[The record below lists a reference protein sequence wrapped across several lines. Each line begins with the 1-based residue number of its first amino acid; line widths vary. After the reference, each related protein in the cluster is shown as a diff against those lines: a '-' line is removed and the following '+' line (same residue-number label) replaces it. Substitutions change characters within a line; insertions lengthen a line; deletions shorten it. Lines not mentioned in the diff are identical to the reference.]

1 MTEYM
6 KKNRLFSAISFV
18 AALLLSA
25 CSQDELAEQGTAL
38 PEGEYPLQISGVS
51 IAAEASEQPWT
62 RVSESADGQSSVW
75 DWDGSEQ
82 IGVQLGDET
91 AVYTLNADQ
100 TLSSNSPLYWTNT
113 NSATVTAWYPTN
125 ETVDLSD
132 QTNGLA
138 YVMQA
143 SVPNAQYD
151 QAVTLDFKHQ
161 LAKIRVVLS
170 GTQSEEVEKVEVHNY
185 ASCTHTQG
193 GSVTGGNEGWI
204 TMRQVDATTYEAN
217 VVPGNITLTNFIRIN
232 GQTAAVN
239 EGFPTT
245 LDAANMYTIDFT
257 VGKPVLEDGAELNDA
272 GTYYM
277 QGTYTQGITING
289 DNITV
294 VLDDATLNTSGISI
308 NVQSD
313 ATIRVS
319 GADNTIN
326 SSNGVGIFVAEG
338 NTVTI
343 TGSSR
348 SDKLTT
354 SGGNGAG
361 IGGYVNDSNSGAAC
375 GNIIIRNVTVTSY
388 GNYND
393 RFLDQSAG
401 IGGASR
407 GACGAITIENATVYA
422 YGTEYVT
429 EDVVWAATPAIGSG
443 YPNTGTPTGGI
454 PEVTISGDSE
464 VHAHRGGDIGNT
476 DYIGWGGNNNI
487 YTGANNAVNLGGGTC
502 TNSTVYCYT
511 GETLDKTVV
520 YDADGNDTEQSQ

>member
-1 MTEYM
+1 
-6 KKNRLFSAISFV
+6 
-18 AALLLSA
+18 
-25 CSQDELAEQGTAL
+25 
-38 PEGEYPLQISGVS
+38 
-51 IAAEASEQPWT
+51 
-62 RVSESADGQSSVW
+62 
-75 DWDGSEQ
+75 
-82 IGVQLGDET
+82 
-91 AVYTLNADQ
+91 
-100 TLSSNSPLYWTNT
+100 
-113 NSATVTAWYPTN
+113 
-125 ETVDLSD
+125 
-132 QTNGLA
+132 
-138 YVMQA
+138 MQA

-429 EDVVWAATPAIGSG
+429 EDVVWAATPTIGSG

>member
-1 MTEYM
+1 M
-6 KKNRLFSAISFV
+6 KKYRLLSAISLV
-18 AALLLSA
+18 AAFLLSA

-38 PEGEYPLQISGVS
+38 PDGKYPLQIGSVS
-51 IAAEASEQPWT
+51 ISAEASEQPWT
-62 RVSESADGQSSVW
+62 RVSESTDGQSSVW
-75 DWDGSEQ
+75 DWDGTEQ
-82 IGVQLGDET
+82 IGVELNGET
-91 AVYTLNADQ
+91 TTYTLNADK
-100 TLSSNSPLYWTNT
+100 TLIPDKQLYWTST
-113 NSATVTAWYPTN
+113 APATITAWYPTN

-138 YVMQA
+138 YVLYGTGTG
-143 SVPNAQYD
+143 SYD

-161 LAKIRVVLS
+161 LAKVRVVLD
-170 GTQSEEVEKVEVHNY
+170 GTQASDVTEVEVNNY
-185 ASCTHTQG
+185 TQCTHTQG
-193 GSVTGGNEGWI
+193 TVTGMQEGWI
-204 TMRQVDATTYEAN
+204 TMHQVNATTYEAN
-217 VVPGNITLTNFIRIN
+217 VVPVATIPDDFIRVN
-232 GQTAAVN
+232 GQTATVSN
-239 EGFPTT
+239 ITT
-245 LDAANMYTIDFT
+245 LAQGAVHTIDLT
-257 VGKPVLEDGAELNDA
+257 VGKPVLEDGAELNNA

>member
-1 MTEYM
+1 M
-6 KKNRLFSAISFV
+6 KKYRLLSAISLV
-18 AALLLSA
+18 AAFLLSA

-38 PEGEYPLQISGVS
+38 PDGKYPLQIGSVS
-51 IAAEASEQPWT
+51 ISAEASEQPWT
-62 RVSESADGQSSVW
+62 RVSESTDGQSSVW
-75 DWDGSEQ
+75 DWDGTEQ
-82 IGVQLGDET
+82 IGVELNGET
-91 AVYTLNADQ
+91 TTYTLNADK
-100 TLSSNSPLYWTNT
+100 TLIPDKQLYWTST
-113 NSATVTAWYPTN
+113 APATITAWYPTN

-138 YVMQA
+138 YVLYGTGTG
-143 SVPNAQYD
+143 SYD

-161 LAKIRVVLS
+161 LAKVRVVLD
-170 GTQSEEVEKVEVHNY
+170 GTQASDVTEVEVNNY
-185 ASCTHTQG
+185 TQCTHTQG
-193 GSVTGGNEGWI
+193 TVTGMQEGWI
-204 TMRQVDATTYEAN
+204 TMHQVNATTYEAN
-217 VVPGNITLTNFIRIN
+217 VVPVATIPDDFIRVN
-232 GQTAAVN
+232 GQTATISN
-239 EGFPTT
+239 ITT
-245 LDAANMYTIDFT
+245 LAQGAVHTIDLT
-257 VGKPVLEDGAELNDA
+257 VGKPVLEDGAELNNA

>member
-1 MTEYM
+1 M
-6 KKNRLFSAISFV
+6 KKYRLLSAISLV
-18 AALLLSA
+18 AAFLLSA

-38 PEGEYPLQISGVS
+38 PDGKYPLQIGSVS
-51 IAAEASEQPWT
+51 ISAEASEQPWT
-62 RVSESADGQSSVW
+62 RVSESTDGQSSVW
-75 DWDGSEQ
+75 DWDGTEQ
-82 IGVQLGDET
+82 IGVELNGET
-91 AVYTLNADQ
+91 TTYTLNADK
-100 TLSSNSPLYWTNT
+100 TLIPDKQLYWTST
-113 NSATVTAWYPTN
+113 APATITAWYPTN

-138 YVMQA
+138 YVLYRTGTG
-143 SVPNAQYD
+143 SYD

-161 LAKIRVVLS
+161 LAKVRVVLD
-170 GTQSEEVEKVEVHNY
+170 GTQASDVTEVEVNNY
-185 ASCTHTQG
+185 TQCTHTQG
-193 GSVTGGNEGWI
+193 TVTGMQEGWI
-204 TMRQVDATTYEAN
+204 TMHQVNATTYEAN
-217 VVPGNITLTNFIRIN
+217 VVPVATIPDDFIRVN
-232 GQTAAVN
+232 GQTATVSN
-239 EGFPTT
+239 ITT
-245 LDAANMYTIDFT
+245 LAQGAVHTIDLT
-257 VGKPVLEDGAELNDA
+257 VGKPVLEDGAELNNA

>member
-1 MTEYM
+1 M
-6 KKNRLFSAISFV
+6 KKYRLLSAISLV
-18 AALLLSA
+18 AAFLLSA

-38 PEGEYPLQISGVS
+38 PDGKYPLQIGSVS
-51 IAAEASEQPWT
+51 ISAEASEQPWT
-62 RVSESADGQSSVW
+62 RVSESTDGQSSVW
-75 DWDGSEQ
+75 DWDGTEQ
-82 IGVQLGDET
+82 IGVELNGEST
-91 AVYTLNADQ
+91 TYTLNADK
-100 TLSSNSPLYWTNT
+100 TLIPDKQLYWTST
-113 NSATVTAWYPTN
+113 APATITAWYPTN

-138 YVMQA
+138 YVLYGTGTG
-143 SVPNAQYD
+143 SYD

-161 LAKIRVVLS
+161 LAKVRVVLD
-170 GTQSEEVEKVEVHNY
+170 GTQASDVTEVEVNNY
-185 ASCTHTQG
+185 TQCTHTQG
-193 GSVTGGNEGWI
+193 TVTGMQEGWI
-204 TMRQVDATTYEAN
+204 TMHQVNATTYEAN
-217 VVPGNITLTNFIRIN
+217 VVPVATIPDDFIRVN
-232 GQTAAVN
+232 GQTATVSN
-239 EGFPTT
+239 ITT
-245 LDAANMYTIDFT
+245 LAQGAVHTIDLT
-257 VGKPVLEDGAELNDA
+257 VGKPVLEDGAELNNA

-520 YDADGNDTEQSQ
+520 YDADGNDTQQ

>member
-1 MTEYM
+1 M
-6 KKNRLFSAISFV
+6 KKYRLLSAISLV
-18 AALLLSA
+18 AAFLLSA

-38 PEGEYPLQISGVS
+38 PDGKYPLQIGSVS
-51 IAAEASEQPWT
+51 ISAEASEQPWT
-62 RVSESADGQSSVW
+62 RVSESTDGQSSVW
-75 DWDGSEQ
+75 DWDGTEQ
-82 IGVQLGDET
+82 IGVELNGEST
-91 AVYTLNADQ
+91 TYTLNADK
-100 TLSSNSPLYWTNT
+100 TLIPDKQLYWTST
-113 NSATVTAWYPTN
+113 APATITAWYPTN

-138 YVMQA
+138 YVLYGTGTG
-143 SVPNAQYD
+143 SYD
-151 QAVTLDFKHQ
+151 QAVTLDFNHQ
-161 LAKIRVVLS
+161 LAKVRVVLD
-170 GTQSEEVEKVEVHNY
+170 GTQASDVTEVEVNNY
-185 ASCTHTQG
+185 TQCTHTQG
-193 GSVTGGNEGWI
+193 TVTGMQEGWI
-204 TMRQVDATTYEAN
+204 TMHQVNATTYEAN
-217 VVPGNITLTNFIRIN
+217 VVPVATIPDDFIRVN
-232 GQTAAVN
+232 GQTATVSN
-239 EGFPTT
+239 ITT
-245 LDAANMYTIDFT
+245 LAQGAVHTIDLT
-257 VGKPVLEDGAELNDA
+257 VGKPVLEDGAELNNA

-520 YDADGNDTEQSQ
+520 YDADGNDTQQ

>member
-1 MTEYM
+1 M
-6 KKNRLFSAISFV
+6 KKYRLFSAISLMAV
-18 AALLLSA
+18 LLFSA
-25 CSQDELAEQGTAL
+25 CSQDELGEQGTML
-38 PEGEYPLQISGVS
+38 PEGEYPLQIGGVS

-62 RVSESADGQSSVW
+62 RVTESTDGQSSVW

-82 IGVQLGDET
+82 IGVQLDDET
-91 AVYTLNADQ
+91 SVYTLNAGQ
-100 TLSSNSPLYWTNT
+100 TLSSSNPLYWTNT
-113 NSATVTAWYPTN
+113 APATITAWYPTD
-125 ETVDLSD
+125 ETVNIGD

-138 YVMQA
+138 YVMHA
-143 SVPNAQYD
+143 SVPNAQYN
-151 QAVTLDFKHQ
+151 QSISLDFKHQ
-161 LAKIRVVLS
+161 LAKVRVVLS
-170 GTQSEEVEKVEVHNY
+170 GTQAFDVTKVEVYNY
-185 ASCTHTQG
+185 TQCTHTQG
-193 GSVTGGNEGWI
+193 TVSAQDSDKGWI
-204 TMRQVDATTYEAN
+204 AMRQVDATTYEAN
-217 VVPGNITLTNFIRIN
+217 VVPGNITFTNFIRIN
-232 GQTAAVN
+232 DQIATIN
-239 EGFPTT
+239 NGFPTT
-245 LDAANMYTIDFT
+245 LQAATMYSIDLT
-257 VGKPVLEDGAELNDA
+257 VGEHVLEDGAELNDA

>member
-1 MTEYM
+1 M
-6 KKNRLFSAISFV
+6 KKYRLLSAISLV
-18 AALLLSA
+18 AAFLLSA

-38 PEGEYPLQISGVS
+38 PDGKYPLQIGSVS
-51 IAAEASEQPWT
+51 ISAEASEQPWT
-62 RVSESADGQSSVW
+62 RVSESTDGQSSVW
-75 DWDGSEQ
+75 DWDGTEQ
-82 IGVQLGDET
+82 IGVELNGET
-91 AVYTLNADQ
+91 TTYTLNADK
-100 TLSSNSPLYWTNT
+100 TLIPDKQLYWTST
-113 NSATVTAWYPTN
+113 APATITAWYPTN

-138 YVMQA
+138 YVLYGTGTG
-143 SVPNAQYD
+143 SYD

-161 LAKIRVVLS
+161 LAKVRVVLD
-170 GTQSEEVEKVEVHNY
+170 GTQASDVTEVEVNNY
-185 ASCTHTQG
+185 TQCTHTQG
-193 GSVTGGNEGWI
+193 TVTGMQEGWI
-204 TMRQVDATTYEAN
+204 TMHQVNATTYEAN
-217 VVPGNITLTNFIRIN
+217 VVPVATIPDDFIRVN
-232 GQTAAVN
+232 GQTATISN
-239 EGFPTT
+239 ITT
-245 LDAANMYTIDFT
+245 LAQGAVHTIDQT
-257 VGKPVLEDGAELNDA
+257 VGKPVLEDGAELNNA

>member
-1 MTEYM
+1 M
-6 KKNRLFSAISFV
+6 KKYRLFSAISLMAV
-18 AALLLSA
+18 LLFSA

-75 DWDGSEQ
+75 DWDGTEQ

-326 SSNGVGIFVAEG
+326 SSNGVGI
-338 NTVTI
+338 
-343 TGSSR
+343 
-348 SDKLTT
+348 
-354 SGGNGAG
+354 
-361 IGGYVNDSNSGAAC
+361 C
-375 GNIIIRNVTVTSY
+375 GR
-388 GNYND
+388 
-393 RFLDQSAG
+393 R
-401 IGGASR
+401 
-407 GACGAITIENATVYA
+407 
-422 YGTEYVT
+422 
-429 EDVVWAATPAIGSG
+429 
-443 YPNTGTPTGGI
+443 
-454 PEVTISGDSE
+454 
-464 VHAHRGGDIGNT
+464 
-476 DYIGWGGNNNI
+476 
-487 YTGANNAVNLGGGTC
+487 
-502 TNSTVYCYT
+502 
-511 GETLDKTVV
+511 
-520 YDADGNDTEQSQ
+520 

>member
-1 MTEYM
+1 M
-6 KKNRLFSAISFV
+6 KKYRLLSAISLV
-18 AALLLSA
+18 AAFLLSA

-38 PEGEYPLQISGVS
+38 PDVKYPLQIGSVS
-51 IAAEASEQPWT
+51 ISAEASEQPWT
-62 RVSESADGQSSVW
+62 RVSESTDGQSSVW
-75 DWDGSEQ
+75 DWDGTEQ
-82 IGVQLGDET
+82 IGVELNGET
-91 AVYTLNADQ
+91 TTYTLNADK
-100 TLSSNSPLYWTNT
+100 TLIPDKQLYWTST
-113 NSATVTAWYPTN
+113 APATITAWYPTN

-138 YVMQA
+138 YVLYGTGTG
-143 SVPNAQYD
+143 SYD

-161 LAKIRVVLS
+161 LAKVRVVLD
-170 GTQSEEVEKVEVHNY
+170 GTQASDVTEVEVNNY
-185 ASCTHTQG
+185 TQCTHTQG
-193 GSVTGGNEGWI
+193 TVTGMQEGWI
-204 TMRQVDATTYEAN
+204 TMHQVNATTYEAN
-217 VVPGNITLTNFIRIN
+217 VVPVATIPDDFIRVN
-232 GQTAAVN
+232 GQTATISN
-239 EGFPTT
+239 ITT
-245 LDAANMYTIDFT
+245 LAQGAVHTIDLT
-257 VGKPVLEDGAELNDA
+257 VGKPVLEDGAELNNA